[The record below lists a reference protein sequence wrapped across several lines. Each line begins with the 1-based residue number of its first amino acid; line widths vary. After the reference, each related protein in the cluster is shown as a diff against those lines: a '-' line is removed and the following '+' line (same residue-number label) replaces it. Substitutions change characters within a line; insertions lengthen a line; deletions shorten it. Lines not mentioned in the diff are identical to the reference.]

1 MTTRIVIHAGF
12 HKTGTTSVQS
22 MLRENASV
30 LEPHV
35 RVFLKEAFDGLTE
48 SARAFSID
56 PKKKTLAAVTRA
68 AVAFFETVDRK
79 DPRPI
84 LMSSEDLSGHMP
96 GRHGLECYD
105 SAGLV
110 MKCLSDAAFRRFG
123 NDTDLTFYFSTRMRE
138 PWLRSTWWQN
148 LRSTRLTDDFETYS
162 NQFDAARSLDDILE
176 EIAHDVAPARVTSF
190 LLEDAATLPLGPLD
204 PLVTLLELTELDRDA
219 VVVLPPEN
227 VQPDLGIDA
236 VFLAL
241 NRSEL
246 PERDVQDAKRIVRK
260 MAQRP
265 AS

>member
-22 MLRENASV
+22 MLRENAEV

-35 RVFLKEAFDGLTE
+35 RVYLKDAFDALTE
-48 SARAFSID
+48 STRAFSID
-56 PKKKTLAAVTRA
+56 PKKKTLATVAREA
-68 AVAFFETVDRK
+68 AAFFDAVDQS

-84 LMSSEDLSGHMP
+84 VMSSEDLSGHMP

-110 MKCLSDAAFRRFG
+110 MKCLSNAAFRRFG
-123 NDTDLTFYFSTRMRE
+123 TDTDLTFYFSTRLRE
-138 PWLRSTWWQN
+138 AWIRSTWWQN
-148 LRSTRLTDDFETYS
+148 LRSTRLIDDFETYRS
-162 NQFDAARSLDDILE
+162 QFDSARSLDDILE
-176 EIAHDVAPARVTSF
+176 EIANDVAPARVTSF
-190 LLEDAATLPLGPLD
+190 LLEDAASLPLGPLD
-204 PLVTLLELTELDRDA
+204 PLVTLLELVDLDRETIA
-219 VVVLPPEN
+219 VLPPEN

-241 NRSEL
+241 NRSQL
-246 PERDVQDAKRIVRK
+246 PERDVQKAKRIVRK

-265 AS
+265 AI